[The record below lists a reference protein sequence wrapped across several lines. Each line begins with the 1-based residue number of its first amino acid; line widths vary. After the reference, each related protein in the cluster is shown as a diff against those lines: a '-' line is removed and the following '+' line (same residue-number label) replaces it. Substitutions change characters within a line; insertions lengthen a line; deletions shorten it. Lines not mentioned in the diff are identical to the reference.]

1 MPSEQR
7 FLLTPKEIKE
17 LESLKPENIFP
28 EDNYKRDKLELRIA
42 ALLEFREHTSVRRV
56 AAKLGVPVKTLY
68 HWRDRYRVSGL
79 NFLVSIPNLAGLE
92 RHDPNATR
100 RIDPHWLRSRIKQL
114 VDRQGH
120 NRFSMNQ
127 LSYLIEVS
135 ETSLK
140 RYKKEWRDLIQSP
153 QHWKVK
159 K

>member
-7 FLLTPKEIKE
+7 FLLTPKEIE
-17 LESLKPENIFP
+17 QLESLKPENIFP
-28 EDNYKRDKLELRIA
+28 DYPYKRDKLELRIA
-42 ALLEFREHTSVRRV
+42 ALLEFREHTSVRKV

-79 NFLVSIPNLAGLE
+79 NFLVSIPDLDGLN

-100 RIDPHWLRSRIKQL
+100 RLDPHWLRAKIRQL
-114 VDRQGH
+114 VERQGH
-120 NRFSMNQ
+120 NRFSMRT
-127 LSYLIEVS
+127 LSYLIGVS

-153 QHWKVK
+153 QQWKVK
-159 K
+159 T